1 MVGENKLKVYIDTS
15 ALNRIFDDQTHPRI
29 YLESSAVLIL
39 FEFIEKE
46 IIQLI
51 SSDVLLYENSRNPF
65 EERKIF
71 VSSVISKAK
80 KFVEINTDIL
90 KKAKDIENTGIKGL
104 DSIHLACA
112 EISRTDYFVT
122 CDDRII
128 KKYNGK
134 PSVFNPIDFVNDV
147 LLKIIEV

>member
-15 ALNRIFDDQTHPRI
+15 ALNRIFDDQTQPRI

-39 FEFIEKE
+39 FECIEKE

-51 SSDVLLYENSRNPF
+51 SSDVLLYKNSRNPF

-90 KKAKDIENTGIKGL
+90 KKAKDI
-104 DSIHLACA
+104 
-112 EISRTDYFVT
+112 
-122 CDDRII
+122 
-128 KKYNGK
+128 
-134 PSVFNPIDFVNDV
+134 
-147 LLKIIEV
+147 